1 VALIVYAGGDDSL
14 ANANPPTCNIDVTG
28 HYLTEYNSTIAVTQH
43 HCVVSIDPPGQE
55 AGLVL
60 GSKLTIA
67 GVDAKKITTVHG
79 EERIAFENGAYWVQQ
94 DGAEAD
100 HAGENST
107 NVSNA
112 STPAPSN
119 RNTLWWEV
127 GTGLAV
133 ASSLV
138 AEGAVVAA
146 ISHAGHAKKVEHH
159 KNSSNKMVVFM
170 QSKEGAAH
178 AQDKIVSM
186 YAREPHKKIHLTRP
200 AIGLAILCSSLLLAA
215 GGYALGTFIFHGRP
229 SSPMGT
235 FTSMHLTDSRTLTR
249 CLGDDETLSHDE
261 ILSHVSDSPSVST
274 VECDADGFAFFV
286 GPGGAEVSES
296 E

>member
-14 ANANPPTCNIDVTG
+14 ANANSPTCNIDVTG

-100 HAGENST
+100 HAGENLT
-107 NVSNA
+107 NVSNV
-112 STPAPSN
+112 STPAPSD

-146 ISHAGHAKKVEHH
+146 ISHAGHAKKVEQR

-170 QSKEGAAH
+170 QSKEGAEN

-186 YAREPHKKIHLTRP
+186 YAREPHKKIHLTKP
-200 AIGLAILCSSLLLAA
+200 AIGLAILCSSLLVAA
-215 GGYALGTFIFHGRP
+215 GGYAVGTFITTGLP
-229 SSPMGT
+229 SLPMGT
-235 FTSMHLTDSRTLTR
+235 FTPMHLTDSRTLTR
-249 CLGDDETLSHDE
+249 SLDDDDETLSR
-261 ILSHVSDSPSVST
+261 VSDSPSDSD
-274 VECDADGFAFFV
+274 VEYDADGFTFFV
-286 GPGGAEVSES
+286 GPGRAEVSDS